1 MVEAITTKVELS
13 KSYVSTAKLVNKGGK
28 MVTFDPR
35 VRRALELMSKDQ
47 CVSCGRLASCLNL
60 SVSRFRHLFKDETGV
75 TPRRYIRL
83 VQLRKAKRLLEESF
97 LTVKEVAAEVGM
109 NDISHFGREYKL
121 HYGQTPSETRLSS
134 RHCAQT
140 GHHMGTLSLEPIEL
154 VDLGDF
160 TKHKAS

>member
-1 MVEAITTKVELS
+1 MRQGL
-13 KSYVSTAKLVNKGGK
+13 L
-28 MVTFDPR
+28 
-35 VRRALELMSKDQ
+35 
-47 CVSCGRLASCLNL
+47 
-60 SVSRFRHLFKDETGV
+60 
-75 TPRRYIRL
+75 PRRYIRL

-140 GHHMGTLSLEPIEL
+140 GHHI
-154 VDLGDF
+154 GDIVVGADRVGRF
-160 TKHKAS
+160 GDSTKHKAS